1 MAVYYRALQVI
12 PMDDETIDE
21 TWKKKPVNIL
31 REETRSCIVDYLNGD
46 EKEKGRLLA
55 KIGLSQ
61 PEIEEIKTNSD
72 NFIDIWSRRQDLN
85 PTIYRLIEVLQ
96 RRGLRE
102 LIADVIP
109 IIGKFAILPRKSKY

>member
-1 MAVYYRALQVI
+1 
-12 PMDDETIDE
+12 MDDETIDE